1 MSIVLDKDIEVV
13 HELMIT
19 PEYLC
24 TFSMGLVVLMK
35 SLSEDLS
42 TFY

>member
-1 MSIVLDKDIEVV
+1 
-13 HELMIT
+13 MIT

-35 SLSEDLS
+35 CLSANSSAKFNCKINE
-42 TFY
+42 